1 MMHLGQA
8 NFTVIKVGQTPI
20 LILQCLKDAKSSRH
34 CMLQCLHP
42 AGPPSITCPSIE
54 AVFSYD
60 VFYYKLKI
68 HRLLQQHDLAIHLRL

>member
-8 NFTVIKVGQTPI
+8 NFTVIKVDQPPD
-20 LILQCLKDAKSSRH
+20 LILQCLEGAKSSRH

-42 AGPPSITCPSIE
+42 TGPPSTTCPSIE

-60 VFYYKLKI
+60 VF
-68 HRLLQQHDLAIHLRL
+68 LLEA